1 MRVLAAVYHAILR
14 IVAPAE
20 GEEWLVGLAVGLLL
34 LGAARHRLEPWLA
47 GVATDPP
54 VAAEARI
61 EAGASAAATPDSSVT
76 SMPAPAAALPA
87 AVRSAITP
95 IEPASFGRVDV
106 NRATAEE
113 LETLP
118 RIGPALAQRIIADRE
133 ANGPFATIADL
144 DRVKGIGPATLEA
157 LAGDVVIGSAAGRA
171 SGTTGAD
178 GTTVAGATGGAT
190 AAAGPAGAT
199 AAAGPAGATAAAGPA
214 VGDSTRPR
222 HGAPPLEFATPRA
235 E

>member
-54 VAAEARI
+54 VTAEARI
-61 EAGASAAATPDSSVT
+61 EAGASAPATPDSSVT

-87 AVRSAITP
+87 AVRSAIAP

-144 DRVKGIGPATLEA
+144 DRVKGIGPATLAA
-157 LAGDVVIGSAAGRA
+157 LAGDVVIGPAARRA

-178 GTTVAGATGGAT
+178 GTSVAGAT
-190 AAAGPAGAT
+190 AGAT
-199 AAAGPAGATAAAGPA
+199 AAGSAGASAAAGPA

-222 HGAPPLEFATPRA
+222 PGARPPLEFATPRA